1 MEEINISE
9 LINQV
14 SFIMIRETNNS
25 QDKSSSAIF
34 LMTEKGKKRFE
45 ENNINLSWNKLS
57 KESFKSFFIH
67 SDFSGDIYC
76 FTNEDMFM
84 HNLKQ
89 LFDIETNNGYL
100 NNRHKEISTPTHYIM
115 ILE

>member
-9 LINQV
+9 LINQM

-45 ENNINLSWNKLS
+45 ENNINL
-57 KESFKSFFIH
+57 
-67 SDFSGDIYC
+67 
-76 FTNEDMFM
+76 
-84 HNLKQ
+84 
-89 LFDIETNNGYL
+89 
-100 NNRHKEISTPTHYIM
+100 
-115 ILE
+115 